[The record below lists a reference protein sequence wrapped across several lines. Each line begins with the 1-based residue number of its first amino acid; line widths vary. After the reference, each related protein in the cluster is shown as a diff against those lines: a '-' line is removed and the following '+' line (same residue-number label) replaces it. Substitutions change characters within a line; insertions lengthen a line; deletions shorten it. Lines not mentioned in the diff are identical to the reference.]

1 MLYGSPR
8 VVQWHKLFVRHC
20 FDVALAIIVRSIS
33 THEQAT
39 ENLVPLKLA
48 HRHTRHQFFYLF
60 NFFFC
65 NGLLIFYQISFFFK
79 ENQRFSPLQQGGKVK
94 IGGFGYKYYFVS
106 ACFSLVIE
114 QRDFNHYI
122 QLRLQTYSLCFLQFA
137 DSSIAFDLV
146 RYIQ

>member
-1 MLYGSPR
+1 MPLATLEFLVNVQNYIRLKIPFFPIHHQVTLFNSCIEISFQLKNLWKASKLRNRLQYSKTYEMLYGSPR

-60 NFFFC
+60 IYFC
-65 NGLLIFYQISFFFK
+65 NGLLIFYQISFFF
-79 ENQRFSPLQQGGKVK
+79 
-94 IGGFGYKYYFVS
+94 
-106 ACFSLVIE
+106 
-114 QRDFNHYI
+114 
-122 QLRLQTYSLCFLQFA
+122 
-137 DSSIAFDLV
+137 
-146 RYIQ
+146 